1 MSNGTDR
8 TIGRRGLFKMSAA
21 TLGGALLGKKAEA
34 EQETVR
40 NVNTNS
46 SPSTLKITDL
56 RIATVVKPG
65 PSPCTI
71 VRLDTNQGV
80 YGLGEVRDGASAT
93 YALFLKSR
101 LLNENPLRITYLF
114 QKIKQFGYHGRQ
126 AGGVVAVEE
135 ALWDIAGKVYG
146 VPVYQMLGGKFRDK
160 VRIYADTTESDDPK
174 VYAQRMKERKEVM
187 GLTWLKM
194 DLGIEFVAKTP
205 GTVTRPSGMTPWEM
219 RALPHP
225 FVATEVT
232 EKGIDML
239 CTYVAAIRE
248 AVGME
253 IPLSMDHLGHLGVNS
268 IIRLGKAYE
277 KYNLAWMEDV
287 IPWQYT
293 EMLQHITAESP
304 TPILTGEDIYLKEG
318 FINLCEKHA
327 VSKIHPDISTSG
339 GILETHKIGD
349 AAMELGVPM
358 AMHYAGLP
366 IGALASVH
374 CAAATENFLACENHS
389 LDVPW
394 WQDLVEG
401 IDKPIINKGF
411 ITVPDKPG
419 LGITLNEDVVR
430 RHLAPGTGYFEPTPQ
445 WDHERSGDWL
455 WSMMRADRQAAAV

>member
-1 MSNGTDR
+1 MFKRSSK
-8 TIGRRGLFKMSAA
+8 IGRRDLFKTSAGIM
-21 TLGGALLGKKAEA
+21 GGALLSREAAA
-34 EQETVR
+34 EQPAQR

-46 SPSTLKITDL
+46 VPSALKITDL
-56 RIATVVKPG
+56 RVAVVAKPG
-65 PSPCTI
+65 PSPCPI
-71 VRLDTNQGV
+71 IRLDTNQGV

-101 LLNENPLRITYLF
+101 LLNENPLNITFLF
-114 QKIKQFGYHGRQ
+114 QKIKQFGFHGRQ

-135 ALWDIAGKVYG
+135 ALWDIAGKVYN
-146 VPVYQMLGGKFRDK
+146 VPIYQMLGGKFRDRI
-160 VRIYADTTESDDPK
+160 RIYADTEESPDPK
-174 VYAQRMKERKEVM
+174 IFAQRLKARKEEM

-194 DLGIEFVAKTP
+194 DVGINLVENIP
-205 GTVTRPSGMTPWEM
+205 GTVTEPSEMTTWEQ

-225 FVATEVT
+225 FVAAEVT
-232 EKGIDML
+232 EKGIEKL
-239 CTYVAAIRE
+239 SEYVQAARE

-277 KYNLAWMEDV
+277 KFNLSWMEDV

-293 EMLQHITAESP
+293 DMLKHITDNSP
-304 TPILTGEDIYLKEG
+304 TPILTGEDIYLKED

-339 GILETHKIGD
+339 GILETHKIGE

-358 AMHYAGLP
+358 AMHYAGTP

-401 IDKPIINKGF
+401 IEKPIIDKGF
-411 ITVPDKPG
+411 IKVPDKPG
-419 LGITLNEDVVR
+419 LGIILNEEVVR
-430 RHLAPGTGYFEPTPQ
+430 QHLLPGTGYFEPTPQ
-445 WDHERSGDWL
+445 WDHERSWDRL
-455 WSMMRADRQAAAV
+455 WSVIKAKEASRRG

>member
-1 MSNGTDR
+1 M
-8 TIGRRGLFKMSAA
+8 GRRTLFKTSAGL
-21 TLGGALLGKKAEA
+21 LGGALLGRNAGA
-34 EQETVR
+34 EQETEVR

-101 LLNENPLRITYLF
+101 VVGENPLRITYLF

-126 AGGVVAVEE
+126 AGGVVAIEE
-135 ALWDIAGKVYG
+135 ALWDIAGKVYN
-146 VPVYQMLGGKFRDK
+146 VPIYQMLGGKFRDK
-160 VRIYADTTESDDPK
+160 IRIYADTTESDDPK
-174 VYAQRMKERKEVM
+174 VYAQRMKIRKEEM

-194 DLGIEFVAKTP
+194 DLGIDMIEKIP
-205 GTVTRPSGMTPWEM
+205 DTVTRPYGLSRWEE
-219 RALPHP
+219 RTLPHP
-225 FVATEVT
+225 FVAMEVT
-232 EKGIDML
+232 DKGIDKL
-239 CTYVAAIRE
+239 CEFVAAIRD

-277 KYNLAWMEDV
+277 KYNLSWMEDV

-293 EMLQHITAESP
+293 ELLQRITLESP

-401 IDKPIINKGF
+401 IDKPIIDRGF

-419 LGITLNEDVVR
+419 LGVTLNEDVVKQ
-430 RHLAPGTGYFEPTPQ
+430 HLAPGTGYFEPTPQ

-455 WSMMRADRQAAAV
+455 WSKLGAENGWTAA

>member
-1 MSNGTDR
+1 MFKRSGK
-8 TIGRRGLFKMSAA
+8 IRRRDLFKTSAGIM
-21 TLGGALLGKKAEA
+21 GGALLSREAAA
-34 EQETVR
+34 EQAPQR
-40 NVNTNS
+40 NVNTSS
-46 SPSTLKITDL
+46 SPSALKITDL
-56 RIATVVKPG
+56 RVAVVAKPG
-65 PSPCTI
+65 PSPCPI
-71 VRLDTNQGV
+71 IRLDTNQGV

-101 LLNENPLRITYLF
+101 LLNENPLNITYLF
-114 QKIKQFGYHGRQ
+114 EKIKQFCFHGRQ

-135 ALWDIAGKVYG
+135 ALWDIAGKVYN
-146 VPVYQMLGGKFRDK
+146 VPIYQMLGGKFRDRI
-160 VRIYADTTESDDPK
+160 RIYDDTDESPDPH
-174 VYAQRMKERKEVM
+174 VFAQRLKARKEEM

-194 DLGIEFVAKTP
+194 DVGINLVQNIP
-205 GTVTRPSGMTPWEM
+205 GTVTEPSEMSAWEQ

-232 EKGIDML
+232 EKGIEKL
-239 CTYVAAIRE
+239 SEYVQAARE

-277 KYNLAWMEDV
+277 KFNLSWMEDV

-293 EMLQHITAESP
+293 DMLKHITDNSP
-304 TPILTGEDIYLKEG
+304 TPILTGEDIYLKED

-339 GILETHKIGD
+339 GILETHKIGE

-358 AMHYAGLP
+358 AMHYAGTP
-366 IGALASVH
+366 VGALASVH

-394 WQDLVEG
+394 WQDMVEG
-401 IDKPIINKGF
+401 IEKPIINKGF
-411 ITVPDKPG
+411 IKVPDKPG
-419 LGITLNEDVVR
+419 LGITLNEEVVR
-430 RHLAPGTGYFEPTPQ
+430 QHLLPGTGYFEPTTQ
-445 WDHERSGDWL
+445 WDHERSWDRL
-455 WSMMRADRQAAAV
+455 WSMMKAEEASHRG

>member
-1 MSNGTDR
+1 MFKRNGK
-8 TIGRRGLFKMSAA
+8 IGRRDLFKTSAGIM
-21 TLGGALLGKKAEA
+21 GGALLSREAAA
-34 EQETVR
+34 EQAAQR

-46 SPSTLKITDL
+46 SPSALKITDL
-56 RIATVVKPG
+56 RVAIVAKPG
-65 PSPCTI
+65 PSPCPI
-71 VRLDTNQGV
+71 IRLDTNQGV

-101 LLNENPLRITYLF
+101 LLNENPLNITYLF
-114 QKIKQFGYHGRQ
+114 QKIKQFGFGGRQ

-135 ALWDIAGKVYG
+135 ALWDIAGKVYN
-146 VPVYQMLGGKFRDK
+146 VPIYQMLGGKFRDRI
-160 VRIYADTTESDDPK
+160 RIYADTTESDDPK
-174 VYAQRMKERKEVM
+174 VFAQRLKARKEEM

-194 DLGIEFVAKTP
+194 DVGINLLQNIA
-205 GTVTRPSGMTPWEM
+205 GTVTGPSEMTEWER

-232 EKGIDML
+232 EKGIEKL
-239 CTYVAAIRE
+239 SEYVQAARE

-277 KYNLAWMEDV
+277 KFNLSWMEDV

-293 EMLQHITAESP
+293 DMLKHITDNSP
-304 TPILTGEDIYLKEG
+304 TPILTGEDIYLKED

-339 GILETHKIGD
+339 GILETHKIGE

-358 AMHYAGLP
+358 AMHYAGTP
-366 IGALASVH
+366 VGALASVH

-389 LDVPW
+389 LGVPF

-401 IDKPIINKGF
+401 IEKPIINKGF
-411 ITVPDKPG
+411 IKVPDKPG
-419 LGITLNEDVVR
+419 LGVTLNDEVVKQ
-430 RHLAPGTGYFEPTPQ
+430 HLARGTGYFEPTPQ
-445 WDHERSGDWL
+445 WNQERSGDWL
-455 WSMMRADRQAAAV
+455 WSMIEAEKKQQRG

>member
-1 MSNGTDR
+1 MSNQNGK
-8 TIGRRGLFKMSAA
+8 IGRRGLFQASAA
-21 TLGGALLGKKAEA
+21 ALGGALLSKHAEA
-34 EQETVR
+34 DQETPIR
-40 NVNTNS
+40 NVNTHS

-56 RIATVVKPG
+56 RVATIVKPG

-80 YGLGEVRDGASAT
+80 YGLGEVRDAASAT

-101 LLNENPLRITYLF
+101 VVGESPLKISYLF
-114 QKIKQFGYHGRQ
+114 QKIKQFGGGGRQ

-135 ALWDIAGKVYG
+135 ALWDITGKVYG

-160 VRIYADTTESDDPK
+160 IRIYADTTESKDPK
-174 VYAQRMKERKEVM
+174 IYAQRMKARKEEM

-194 DLGIEFVAKTP
+194 DLGINMVQDIP
-205 GTVTRPSGMTPWEM
+205 DTVTRPGGMSRWEM
-219 RALPHP
+219 RELPHP
-225 FVATEVT
+225 FVAMEVT
-232 EKGIDML
+232 DKGIDKL
-239 CTYVAAIRE
+239 CEYVAAVRD

-277 KYNLAWMEDV
+277 KYNLEWMEDV
-287 IPWQYT
+287 VPWQYT
-293 EMLQHITAESP
+293 DLLERITAESP

-318 FINLCEKHA
+318 FINLCQKHA

-339 GILETHKIGD
+339 GILETHKIGE
-349 AAMELGVPM
+349 AAMEYGVPM
-358 AMHYAGLP
+358 AMHYAGTP
-366 IGALASVH
+366 VGAMASVH

-401 IDKPIINKGF
+401 VEKPIIDKGF

-419 LGITLNEDVVR
+419 LGVTLNEEVVR
-430 RHLAPGTGYFEPTPQ
+430 KHLMPGTGYFEPTHQ
-445 WDHERSGDWL
+445 WDHERSADWL
-455 WSMMRADRQAAAV
+455 WSMVRSQESGIRA

>member
-1 MSNGTDR
+1 MFKRSGK
-8 TIGRRGLFKMSAA
+8 IRRRDLFKTSAGIM
-21 TLGGALLGKKAEA
+21 GGALLSREAAA
-34 EQETVR
+34 EQAPQR
-40 NVNTNS
+40 NVNTSS
-46 SPSTLKITDL
+46 SPSALKITDL
-56 RIATVVKPG
+56 RVAVVAKPG
-65 PSPCTI
+65 PSPCPI
-71 VRLDTNQGV
+71 IRLDTNQGV

-101 LLNENPLRITYLF
+101 LLNENPLNITYLF
-114 QKIKQFGYHGRQ
+114 QKIKQFGFHGRQ

-135 ALWDIAGKVYG
+135 ALWDIAGKVYN
-146 VPVYQMLGGKFRDK
+146 VPIYQMLGGKFRDR
-160 VRIYADTTESDDPK
+160 VRIYADTDESEDPH
-174 VYAQRMKERKEVM
+174 VFAQRLKARKEEM

-194 DLGIEFVAKTP
+194 DVGINLVQNIP
-205 GTVTRPSGMTPWEM
+205 GTVTEPSEMSAWEQ

-232 EKGIDML
+232 EKGIEKL
-239 CTYVAAIRE
+239 SEYVQAARE

-277 KYNLAWMEDV
+277 KFNLSWMEDV

-293 EMLQHITAESP
+293 DMLKHITDNSP
-304 TPILTGEDIYLKEG
+304 TPILTGEDIYLKED

-358 AMHYAGLP
+358 AMHYAGTP
-366 IGALASVH
+366 IGAMASVH

-394 WQDLVEG
+394 WQDLVVG

-411 ITVPDKPG
+411 IKVPDKPG
-419 LGITLNEDVVR
+419 LGITLNDEVVKQ
-430 RHLAPGTGYFEPTPQ
+430 HLAPGTTYFEPTTQ

-455 WSMMRADRQAAAV
+455 WSMIKAEEASRRG